1 MRETKLL
8 TRSEFQVMSILWN
21 LPNQQGNTGDILEQI
36 EEPKPA
42 YTTLATFLKILHRKG
57 FVTFRKNHNRL
68 VFKPKVSKETYAK
81 TYLDPGKKAF
91 FNDNTQEMLRFII
104 EDSTFTAAEA
114 AELTSLIQQK
124 VK

>member
-21 LPNQQGNTGDILEQI
+21 LPGQQGNTGDILEQF
-36 EEPKPA
+36 EQPKPA

-68 VFKPKVSKETYAK
+68 MFKPKVSKEEYAK
-81 TYLDPGKKAF
+81 IYLGPGQKAF
-91 FNDNTQEMLRFII
+91 FNDDTIEMLRFII
-104 EDSTFTAAEA
+104 GNATFTAEEA
-114 AELTSLIQQK
+114 ANLSELIQQR
-124 VK
+124 VQ